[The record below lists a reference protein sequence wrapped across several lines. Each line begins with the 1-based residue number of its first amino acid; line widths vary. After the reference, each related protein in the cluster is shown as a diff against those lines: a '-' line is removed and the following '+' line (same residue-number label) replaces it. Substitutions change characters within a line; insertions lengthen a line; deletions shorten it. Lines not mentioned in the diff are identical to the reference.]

1 MQKILI
7 KFLFCI
13 SGLLLSYCLYKVEIA
28 QTIKWEDYFFYYIL
42 FSLIIFLCLLFFLI
56 KKYAEYF
63 FIVLLSIIGS
73 FFSYEIYYV
82 YSNKGKLFEKN
93 YYESENKK
101 YHSIINF
108 YKTNKKQDSTTI
120 IAYNPL
126 IYYKKDQQ
134 LLPITHATNSN
145 MILCN
150 EAGYYSK
157 WNSDKYGFNNDDTAW
172 SSNKKNI
179 ILVGDSFVEGNCV
192 NRIDNINSGLKKLNN
207 KYNFINFGIGGS
219 SLIHQFALLREF
231 WPNDVDK
238 IFLFYYE
245 GNDLTEIKDEIKNP
259 IFAKYFNNTKFSQDL
274 RSNIKKSDEIYRKV
288 FESHMENMSRNFDIK
303 RDFEKSNNYK
313 IIFID
318 IFKLKNSRN
327 LIKFILNKNK
337 KTDYSKYELNLY
349 EETLIKINKFVKKND
364 SEIILVYLPEYSR
377 YNTFKYYKTK
387 FYNYNQYKYKKIFE
401 IAYRNNIKFI
411 DIHQLLFL
419 KKKDPLECFPFRKP
433 GHYNKECYF
442 KISSILSKNLN

>member
-1 MQKILI
+1 MGRLF
-7 KFLFCI
+7 FL
-13 SGLLLSYCLYKVEIA
+13 LYFIF
-28 QTIKWEDYFFYYIL
+28 INN
-42 FSLIIFLCLLFFLI
+42 FSMFALFLI

-337 KTDYSKYELNLY
+337 K
-349 EETLIKINKFVKKND
+349 
-364 SEIILVYLPEYSR
+364 
-377 YNTFKYYKTK
+377 
-387 FYNYNQYKYKKIFE
+387 
-401 IAYRNNIKFI
+401 
-411 DIHQLLFL
+411 
-419 KKKDPLECFPFRKP
+419 KDQ
-433 GHYNKECYF
+433 
-442 KISSILSKNLN
+442 IS